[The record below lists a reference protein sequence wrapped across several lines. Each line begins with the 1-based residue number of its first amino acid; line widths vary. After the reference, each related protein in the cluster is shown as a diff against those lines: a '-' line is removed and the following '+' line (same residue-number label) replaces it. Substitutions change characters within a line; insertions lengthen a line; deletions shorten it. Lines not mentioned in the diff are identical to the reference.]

1 MGDRADGE
9 RRTGLTTT
17 RETDHQ
23 LAGRHALVT
32 GASRGIGRVVA
43 IHLASHGARVS
54 VRGRDT
60 EALAAVCAVIEAD
73 GGTCR
78 SVAGD
83 LTDPAKV
90 ADVVSEAEEGF
101 GGIDVLVAN
110 AGGSPSRPLPVE
122 EMRDEDFVA
131 AVELNLVATYRL
143 VAATLPG
150 MKKRGR
156 GSIVTIS
163 SAAARRPSAHSPV
176 AYAAAKA
183 GVELLTKAVALQAGP
198 AGVRAN
204 CVAPE
209 TIITERTGVQIPK
222 ETQEQL
228 VGQHPIRRLG
238 TPMDVAEAVLFLAS
252 DRAGWVTGVVLDV
265 AGGAVITQ

>member
-1 MGDRADGE
+1 M
-9 RRTGLTTT
+9 TTAQ
-17 RETDHQ
+17 EIDHE

-54 VRGRDT
+54 VHGRDT
-60 EALAAVCAVIEAD
+60 EALAAVCAEIEAA

-78 SVAGD
+78 PVAGE
-83 LTDPAKV
+83 LTDAVQV
-90 ADVVSEAEEGF
+90 AEVVREAEEGF